1 MTDSNRSALLAEMV
15 FARRQG
21 NFGAQIGRF
30 NFQIEQFLM
39 FGTQIIHR
47 VFEHHIRLAGFDTRG
62 QHAIHKSRACK
73 VACTEP
79 SRGLRSAHSSSRSTA
94 RIKASEISTP

>member
-1 MTDSNRSALLAEMV
+1 MV

-47 VFEHHIRLAGFDTRG
+47 VFEHHIGLAGFDTRG
-62 QHAIHKSRACK
+62 QHANPQIARLQGRLHRAVARAAQCPFFVAFNRAHKG
-73 VACTEP
+73 V
-79 SRGLRSAHSSSRSTA
+79 
-94 RIKASEISTP
+94 